1 MKKVIIII
9 IATVICSLYVSAQS
23 GRADEVS
30 VHVSGGYSPL
40 LYKLDAGSKSGGMGG
55 DFGAGYTY
63 FFPAF
68 ERVTESGTVQ
78 RMQFGVF
85 GGLGLGVYTAKAKLN
100 GETAITENL
109 MDSEDDLFEMR
120 STFSGYN
127 EKQSALFLNIP
138 IMAMY
143 QLDMFYFLG
152 GFKTAIPVNGKFK
165 TNDSKVKH
173 VGYYEQYRNSAES
186 QIIEGFGEFDIN
198 ASKGKLD
205 LGFTVMLSL
214 EAYMKYRLDNNLSIY
229 YGLYFDY
236 GLNNSLKGGN
246 FVNYDRENST
256 TNSVLNSL
264 TPKANIMAVGVKVR
278 LAMNQWW

>member
-1 MKKVIIII
+1 MKKIILII
-9 IATVICSLYVSAQS
+9 IATVISSLYVSAQS
-23 GRADEVS
+23 GRSDEIS

-40 LYKLDAGSKSGGMGG
+40 LYTLSKGNSSGGFGG

-68 ERVTESGTVQ
+68 ENITGSGTVQ

-85 GGLGLGVYTAKAKLN
+85 GGLGLGIYTAKAKLD

-109 MDSEDDLFEMR
+109 MDSEDDPFRME
-120 STFSGYN
+120 SIFSGYN
-127 EKQSALFLNIP
+127 EKQNALFLNIP
-138 IMAMY
+138 VMAMY

-152 GFKTAIPVNGKFK
+152 GFKFAIPISSKFK
-165 TNDSKVKH
+165 TNDALITH
-173 VGYYEQYRNSAES
+173 HGYYEQYRNWATS
-186 QIIEGFGEFDIN
+186 QTIEGFGEFPISS
-198 ASKGKLD
+198 SKGSLD
-205 LGFTVMLSL
+205 LGFTAMLSL
-214 EAYMKYRLDNNLSIY
+214 EAYMKYRIDSNLSLY

-246 FVNYDRENST
+246 FVDYNRENST
-256 TNSVLNSL
+256 TNSVLNAL
-264 TPKANIMAVGVKVR
+264 APKANVMAVGIKVR